1 MTISGL
7 ISLTRRVLEEY
18 KTDISR
24 FTLVP
29 SGRGRFEIAAD
40 GETVFSKLK
49 EGRFPENDEIESLL
63 AERTGNSGSRSE
75 SCCAEE
81 EPGRGR
87 IMGFRSLIATLFRK
101 RSKKRE
107 ERSAVC

>member
-1 MTISGL
+1 MT
-7 ISLTRRVLEEY
+7 RHVLERY

-49 EGRFPENDEIESLL
+49 EGRFPENDEIESRL
-63 AERTGNSGSRSE
+63 AERTGSSGSRSE
-75 SCCAEE
+75 SCCAED
-81 EPGRGR
+81 EPGRGK
-87 IMGFRSLIATLFRK
+87 IMRLRSLIATLFRK
-101 RSKKRE
+101 NSKKRNQ
-107 ERSAVC
+107 RSAVC